1 MHQDGGGSSSGGS
14 QEMATSGAKK
24 RQASPPILDVN
35 KLMSKRRLVNMQK
48 MMMRGTIRPG
58 HGISWWIFSSTK
70 IQECTIF
77 QA

>member
-24 RQASPPILDVN
+24 RQASLPILDVN
-35 KLMSKRRLVNMQK
+35 KLMSKRRMVLQ
-48 MMMRGTIRPG
+48 MRGTIRPG